1 MTIAHE
7 TPAPTAEKA
16 HGLTHYLTLGAAN
29 VAALLATMEHAADAT
44 EGVVPEDIEKAWAAE
59 CAILASDL
67 AAGAATVE
75 ALDVHEE
82 QIAEK
87 GRALSARR
95 AVLGKARETL
105 RAKLLEVVEARGGKV
120 TAGDYKLASQ
130 KSPASLDLT
139 ADEAT
144 ICDQWPQD
152 AGLYSMVVKVDS
164 AAVKAAIKGGA
175 TIPGA
180 RLVENKTHL
189 RIRM

>member
-16 HGLTHYLTLGAAN
+16 HGLTYYLAVGAER
-29 VAALLATMEHAADAT
+29 VAALLRTMESVADVN

-59 CAILASDL
+59 CDVLTSDL

-87 GRALSARR
+87 IRALSARR
-95 AVLGKARETL
+95 AALGKARETL
-105 RAKLLEVVEARGGKV
+105 RAKLLDVVEAQGGKV
-120 TAGDYKLASQ
+120 TAGDYRLASQ

-152 AGLYSMVVKVDS
+152 AGLYSMVVKVDN

-180 RLVENKTHL
+180 RIVENKTHL
-189 RIRM
+189 RIRT